1 MKNALFALLALF
13 SLFTPTLAIDMS
25 AEIDAAAKQV
35 LPQVIEWR
43 RYIHQHPE
51 LSNRE
56 FETSKLVAAKLKEF
70 GLEVRTG
77 IAKTGVVGILKG
89 GKPGA
94 VVGLRADMDGLPVTE
109 RVDVPFKSTVR
120 GEYNGQEVGVMHAC
134 GHDSHVAM
142 LLGTAKVLSQMRD
155 KVPGT
160 VVFIFQPAEEGA
172 PAGETGGAADM
183 VKEGVMDNPK
193 IDAIFGLHINSHEEI
208 GKIGYKAEG
217 FMAASDVLTIKVK
230 GKQSHGAYPWNS
242 VDPIA
247 TASQI
252 YTGLQMIVSRESDLT
267 RSPVVIT
274 IGKIAGGVR
283 NNIIPEEVT
292 MTGTIRTL
300 DEDVQKK
307 VHQKIRL
314 TVAKIAE
321 SMGATADVTIDMT
334 NPVTYNTPAL
344 VDKMLPSLQKAA
356 GRENVHQI
364 SWVTGAEDFA
374 QYRAKAPA
382 FFFYLGGMPKGSDP
396 ATAPDHHTPDFYIDD
411 SRLDVGIKAFCNIV
425 FDYTK

>member
-89 GKPGA
+89 GRPGA